1 MIPVLLAAVNACY
14 NHTNLA
20 VRSLALYAAG
30 TGKRTADFRE
40 WTINQSAGEILRGI
54 AEEQP
59 DIVLFSTYI
68 WNAAVIQTI
77 IPDIKKI
84 LPGVIIGA
92 GGPEAGFNPQNFL
105 KKNPALDFIIYGEGE
120 KTAAEIVSAYN
131 LYIEKNGS
139 FFAKDFLLE
148 MKSVRGIFMH
158 GENGSQDSLLFTGE
172 QPLIEDLSLLPFPY
186 PEITDPD
193 NRIYYYESS
202 RGCPFSCAYC
212 MSSLDRRV
220 RFMPAERVF

>member
-105 KKNPALDFIIYGEGE
+105 KK
-120 KTAAEIVSAYN
+120 
-131 LYIEKNGS
+131 
-139 FFAKDFLLE
+139 
-148 MKSVRGIFMH
+148 
-158 GENGSQDSLLFTGE
+158 
-172 QPLIEDLSLLPFPY
+172 
-186 PEITDPD
+186 
-193 NRIYYYESS
+193 S
-202 RGCPFSCAYC
+202 RA
-212 MSSLDRRV
+212 
-220 RFMPAERVF
+220 